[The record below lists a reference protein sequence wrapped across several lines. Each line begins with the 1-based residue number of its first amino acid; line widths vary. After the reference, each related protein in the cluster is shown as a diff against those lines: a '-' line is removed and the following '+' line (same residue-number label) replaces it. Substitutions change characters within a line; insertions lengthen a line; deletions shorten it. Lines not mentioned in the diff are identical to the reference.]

1 MQSIDALKTDREV
14 LSRQIQAIDA
24 ALEALGSTPNG
35 STHTSRRR
43 WTKAQR
49 DAIGAKK
56 RKWWKEQRA
65 KAAAKAA
72 KKAGGQQ

>member
-1 MQSIDALKTDREV
+1 MQSIDTLKADREV
-14 LSRQIQAIDA
+14 LSRQIAAIDA
-24 ALEALGSTPNG
+24 ALEALGSTLNG
-35 STHTSRRR
+35 STHTTRRR

-49 DAIGAKK
+49 EAIAAKK
-56 RKWWKEQRA
+56 RKWWKDQRA